1 MVMKTSACVC
11 AYGARVILK
20 HLKAFEKEWQGVH
33 TGAEDIEHIHRMR
46 VASRRLRA
54 TLPLFER
61 CFPPKKLDG
70 WMKAIRRVTR
80 ALGAAR
86 DADVQIARVQAF
98 LDGVEDA
105 RLRPGLQRLL
115 LRLRQARMSHQP
127 AVTAALE
134 KLAEQGT
141 LDEIKTFLEERLN
154 ACEEGTPPDAELY
167 ALAHAEITRRLE
179 TFLSY
184 DAIVPVP
191 ERVAELHEMRIAT
204 KWLRY
209 TVETFAPLY
218 PDELSHW
225 LSLLRNI
232 QERLGQIH
240 DDDVWLT
247 FLPAFLEEER
257 QRVEAFYGY
266 TRPFRRLVAGVQWFE
281 QTCREERER
290 LYHEFV
296 SDWQLWKDRREW
308 EALQEQIN
316 LPRLDT
322 GEIYPP
328 LKQEENHNDS
338 EMLSA

>member
-1 MVMKTSACVC
+1 MKASACVC
-11 AYGARVILK
+11 AFGARVILK
-20 HLKAFEKEWQGVH
+20 HLKAFEREWHGVH

-54 TLPLFER
+54 TLPIFAG
-61 CFPPKKLDG
+61 CFPTKKSDQ

-134 KLAEQGT
+134 KLTQQGI
-141 LDEIKTFLEERLN
+141 LEEMRPLLEERLN

-184 DAIVPVP
+184 DAIVPLP
-191 ERVAELHEMRIAT
+191 ERVQELHELRIAT

-218 PDELSHW
+218 PDELSHG
-225 LSLLRNI
+225 LNLLRNI

-257 QRVEAFYGY
+257 QRVEVFYGH
-266 TRPFRRLVAGVQWFE
+266 TRPFRRLTAGVQWFE
-281 QTCREERER
+281 QACREERER
-290 LYHEFV
+290 LYRDFV
-296 SDWQLWKDRREW
+296 SDWQTWKAQREW
-308 EALQEQIN
+308 ETLQEQIN
-316 LPRLDT
+316 LPLLDA

-328 LKQEENHNDS
+328 LKQEENLNDS
-338 EMLSA
+338 ETFSA